1 MHYLQTNS
9 DKCGIRTHFLKRGK
23 NFYKR
28 YLWMKWLGKLFPYRN
43 FQINLCSAST
53 LVTIQ
58 KKKRQKGDENHIIK
72 VNWII
77 SSQAS
82 NPHATKSNTSYI
94 RDNNQI
100 STIQI
105 KIKQF
110 QVTMLTSQLNYP
122 SPFYRAIRTD
132 SASKLYRSLSEL
144 TVTSKCNF

>member
-28 YLWMKWLGKLFPYRN
+28 YLLMKWLGKLFPYGN
-43 FQINLCSAST
+43 FQINLCSASR

-58 KKKRQKGDENHIIK
+58 KKKQKGDENHIIK

-77 SSQAS
+77 SSKAS